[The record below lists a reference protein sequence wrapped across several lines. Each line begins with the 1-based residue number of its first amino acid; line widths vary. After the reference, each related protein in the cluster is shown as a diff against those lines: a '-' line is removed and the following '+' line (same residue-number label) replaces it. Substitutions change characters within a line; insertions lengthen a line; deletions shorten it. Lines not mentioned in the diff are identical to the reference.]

1 MAAGVMRRQRASPTP
16 MLARATGGPRDG
28 AAAEATARLGPCCAG
43 GLPLLLGRP
52 RSGRACNALEA
63 AGHGDAGTGRSGASS
78 GASSGCGASSGGS
91 GGTTDAGVRGAGD
104 GCGASSPSSGSS
116 RAGGGGPASRPLDG
130 ARRRGRSFSS
140 VSSLGDRSHLEVR
153 AGKIAVSGRYHEQ
166 THRIEQDYDIHR
178 AVCGVGQSGQVRVA
192 TRRGSPRGRRRYA
205 VKAFDVAAA
214 SEFSRNMWA
223 GEVEVFL
230 CMDHPHIARL
240 YDVYDQGN
248 MLYLV
253 MELMEGG
260 ELFDRVVKQRAFS
273 EPAAVESTTQILW
286 ALNYLHKHN
295 VVHRDLKPEN
305 IVFDRKDSSVLK
317 LIDFGFSRIWEPGVN
332 MEAEFGSPGYMAPE
346 VLTGS
351 YTSQCDLWS
360 LGVIVFVM
368 LCGYAPFPGSR
379 AEKRANI
386 RQGKFHMCPKRW
398 AHVSKDAQAFTRSLL
413 VVDPSSRLSARAAMD
428 HPWLAQ
434 QHPTSFWR
442 REAKLNGSVVTA
454 LREFGRASKFR
465 RCCLEMIAWSLS
477 SEECEG
483 VLEHFRA
490 MDQSRQGTITLSELQ
505 AALRRGFGVP
515 DSEVRQIFTAM
526 DTNSDEDR
534 NPLLRLPGGHGKH
547 PHRRRRPPPVG
558 RVREVRRRRFGP
570 HHG

>member
-1 MAAGVMRRQRASPTP
+1 V
-16 MLARATGGPRDG
+16 
-28 AAAEATARLGPCCAG
+28 
-43 GLPLLLGRP
+43 
-52 RSGRACNALEA
+52 
-63 AGHGDAGTGRSGASS
+63 GRSAWPLGGA
-78 GASSGCGASSGGS
+78 
-91 GGTTDAGVRGAGD
+91 
-104 GCGASSPSSGSS
+104 
-116 RAGGGGPASRPLDG
+116 
-130 ARRRGRSFSS
+130 
-140 VSSLGDRSHLEVR
+140 
-153 AGKIAVSGRYHEQ
+153 
-166 THRIEQDYDIHR
+166 
-178 AVCGVGQSGQVRVA
+178 
-192 TRRGSPRGRRRYA
+192 RRYA

-526 DTNSDEDR
+526 DTNSDEEIHYSDFLAAMVSTHIDVGDHHLLAAFARFDADGSGHITVESLRQVLGDTFKGERAAALLGEADPR
-534 NPLLRLPGGHGKH
+534 ND
-547 PHRRRRPPPVG
+547 G
-558 RVREVRRRRFGP
+558 RVSYEEFAAFVRRGPAAAPRRSLWSMG
-570 HHG
+570 GGRSAGRAS